1 MEYLPNI
8 FGRLSISGTAV
19 ADLFF
24 FVMTLFAAVMSVI
37 LFFHWRKYGMGGKT
51 LALAELLYLT
61 VSVALLVVAFL
72 AFK

>member
-8 FGRLSISGTAV
+8 LGGISISGTAL

-37 LFFHWRKYGMGGKT
+37 LFFHWRKYGMGGKV
-51 LALAELLYLT
+51 LALTELLYLLI
-61 VSVALLVVAFL
+61 SVALLISAFL